1 MQSEEYTT
9 APVVRCHR
17 LACHDPFWPPIEL
30 EGLRNHLQLSV
41 PISDARL
48 EVAALAAAH
57 KAADEFAEWRR
68 ILRARGYKRLG
79 DLASHERLTRCYL
92 LAVQAHTQRALEQ
105 CLQVVECM
113 PGGHGERGYE

>member
-1 MQSEEYTT
+1 MQSEDYT
-9 APVVRCHR
+9 PVPLARCHR

-57 KAADEFAEWRR
+57 KAADEFAQWRR
-68 ILRARGYKRLG
+68 VLRARGYKRLA
-79 DLASHERLTRCYL
+79 DLASHERLSRCYL
-92 LAVQAHTQRALEQ
+92 LSVQAHTRRTLEQ
-105 CLQVVECM
+105 CLQVVECL
-113 PGGHGERGYE
+113 PGGQGELGYE